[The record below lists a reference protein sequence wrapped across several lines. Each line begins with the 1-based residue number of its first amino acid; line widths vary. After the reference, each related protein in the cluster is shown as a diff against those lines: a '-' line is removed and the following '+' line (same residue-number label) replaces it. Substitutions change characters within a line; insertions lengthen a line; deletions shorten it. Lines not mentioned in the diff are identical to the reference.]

1 MPIGSGGRRQP
12 PKFKDIGKSVGKATI
27 KGKDVARAVSS
38 KVKRTKIGKSSSSA
52 PVTTSNSWEIT
63 LNNSDRRIQKQVKK
77 VMKEKVK
84 DKFVEIL
91 IETIQEFKLT
101 LEEEIREAVLESDIY
116 ADLADKDGLGG
127 ELGIT
132 DDTLD
137 LFESNIDKLFD
148 IKLDKDSV
156 QTSGGDDPKFTIAF
170 NISPDPLPE
179 NLSDSSLGFAYYT
192 GGGELKPWLA
202 HLLYGDEDFNSGYQ
216 VKDAPGF
223 GRTNLKIM
231 IKTDG
236 VDYSIQSDIAGSP
249 NSHWVTETIV
259 EIFPDLQQLFRAT
272 LVRNINKVF
281 KAS

>member
-12 PKFKDIGKSVGKATI
+12 PKFKDLGKSAGKATI
-27 KGKDVARAVSS
+27 KGKDVVRAVNK
-38 KVKRTKIGKSSSSA
+38 KVTRRKIGKSSSSP
-52 PVTTSNSWEIT
+52 PVIRSNSWEIT
-63 LNNSDRRIQKQVKK
+63 LNNSDRRIQKQIKK
-77 VMKEKVK
+77 VMKEKIK

-91 IETIQEFKLT
+91 IDALQEFKLI
-101 LEEEIREAVLESDIY
+101 LEQEISESILESDIY
-116 ADLADKDGLGG
+116 ADLSDKDGLGG
-127 ELGIT
+127 ELGLT

-137 LFESNIDKLFD
+137 LFESNIDKLFN

-170 NISPDPLPE
+170 NINPDPLPE

-202 HLLYGDEDFNSGYQ
+202 HLLYGDDNFNTGYQ

-231 IKTDG
+231 IQTDG
-236 VDYSIQSDIAGSP
+236 VDYKIQSDIAGSSE
-249 NSHWVTETIV
+249 NHWITETIV

-272 LVRNINKVF
+272 IVRNINKVF